1 MNKKCICAA
10 VAVMLSASAAAAR
23 TPVMENAEMFRAVP
37 EQNVVDR
44 PLQLPNPIK
53 EHTSIAAVA
62 KAVGF
67 MPLTLRHNGHYTLTA
82 CETIEKTAQLVYRE
96 SDVKNNNRLMIRTTL
111 RRKTDARSLS
121 GYYADWMPVVV
132 SRTAVSV
139 TTGNGINYAAYW
151 RNGMYS
157 YSVSMTETT
166 APAFMEIL
174 VPLVAQTE
182 AGRTF

>member
-1 MNKKCICAA
+1 
-10 VAVMLSASAAAAR
+10 
-23 TPVMENAEMFRAVP
+23 
-37 EQNVVDR
+37 
-44 PLQLPNPIK
+44 
-53 EHTSIAAVA
+53 
-62 KAVGF
+62 
-67 MPLTLRHNGHYTLTA
+67 
-82 CETIEKTAQLVYRE
+82 
-96 SDVKNNNRLMIRTTL
+96 
-111 RRKTDARSLS
+111 
-121 GYYADWMPVVV
+121 MPVVV